1 MNHILQGS
9 VRKVGDRVRI
19 SAQLINPA
27 DGSQIWS
34 DVYERRLEDIFAI
47 QEEIARTVA
56 QSLRLTLATGAVG
69 GTRNFAAYDEFLAGR
84 AGLNTNGGSPAAFP
98 VEHLERAVA
107 LDPEYIT
114 AWVWLIDAYTRQL
127 FVRHLNEGAR
137 ERQLGAIKRVEA
149 LAPDSRYAQIARSYG
164 ALLEPD
170 LAEADRLLSASL
182 DAPSDIGLRTQLRYG
197 QFLGVVGRR
206 ADSLKVLRQVQAA
219 DPLDVFSRMQLMQAY
234 RDSGDYAQAREELE
248 TILRAPGGA
257 TPLALAQRF
266 VLAMDSGDRAAM
278 LKEIDT
284 YRAFNEPV
292 GSVLAAHRDNLQAAM
307 PELAALLQDDRFN
320 QGPFVLTEV
329 ARLAGYLGSPD
340 VALDALRRMPALG
353 LSFETWAGFLW
364 GNTLGEM
371 RQTPGFKDFVRELG
385 LVDYWRD
392 TGNWGDFC
400 KPVGDRR
407 LRVPV
412 TMSEAPGH
420 LPFLQPRRPGRGAAV
435 RARLGTRGLSVWW
448 DQTLTAGEA
457 FDEVTEKA
465 LQERQGRGRAVVEA
479 LGRIALGARRGDA
492 GRTRDGT
499 LVPVHD
505 RAVQAADHVRA
516 HADGG
521 SGALE
526 GRPGDPSWQAFV
538 AGLRSARGE
547 GRGVGHT
554 LGATR
559 HQRAPGRR
567 SSDRASDSL
576 IAVGDRPAGARWWRR
591 LVARTGGSH
600 RALNLRPHLLWL
612 RPARLPSPCCLSS
625 T

>member
-1 MNHILQGS
+1 MLVVAVALIVGLLGAWLFLRGQHKPAAVTAASEPIAQAPAEERSIAVLPFRNISSDPEQEYFSDGLSEELLNELTRVPQLRVIGRTSSFAFKGKDEDLRAVGETLGVNHILQGS

-34 DVYERRLEDIFAI
+34 DVYERKLEDIFAI

-56 QSLRLTLATGAVG
+56 QALRLTLATGAVG

-84 AGLNTNGGSPAAFP
+84 AGLNTNGSFPAASP

-127 FVRHLNEGAR
+127 FVRDLNEGAR

-234 RDSGDYAQAREELE
+234 RDSEDYAQAREELE

-257 TPLALAQRF
+257 TPIALAQRF

-320 QGPFVLTEV
+320 EGPFVLTDV
-329 ARLAGYLGSPD
+329 ARLAGYLGSPG

-371 RQTPGFKDFVRELG
+371 RQTPGFRDFVHELG

-400 KPVGDRR
+400 KPVG
-407 LRVPV
+407 
-412 TMSEAPGH
+412 
-420 LPFLQPRRPGRGAAV
+420 
-435 RARLGTRGLSVWW
+435 
-448 DQTLTAGEA
+448 
-457 FDEVTEKA
+457 
-465 LQERQGRGRAVVEA
+465 
-479 LGRIALGARRGDA
+479 
-492 GRTRDGT
+492 
-499 LVPVHD
+499 
-505 RAVQAADHVRA
+505 
-516 HADGG
+516 
-521 SGALE
+521 
-526 GRPGDPSWQAFV
+526 
-538 AGLRSARGE
+538 
-547 GRGVGHT
+547 
-554 LGATR
+554 
-559 HQRAPGRR
+559 
-567 SSDRASDSL
+567 SDDFEC
-576 IAVGDRPAGARWWRR
+576 
-591 LVARTGGSH
+591 H
-600 RALNLRPHLLWL
+600 
-612 RPARLPSPCCLSS
+612 
-625 T
+625 